1 MANSKLSK
9 FFNGIT
15 TDRIVSL
22 SAMFVSILTLI
33 TFVYQTRLMKVQSQ
47 LSVMPHLGVLTN
59 SGPNPP
65 FLELEL
71 INQGVGPAIIEERI
85 IYHEGKAHKMELID
99 LIRQT
104 GNILDSLGV
113 VSYASTNAGSVIPAG
128 ESIILFRVEG
138 DQGKVSMA
146 AEYLQSLDLGFDIIY
161 RSIYNKRWKIDGQND
176 FPIELN

>member
-9 FFNGIT
+9 WFNGIT
-15 TDRIVSL
+15 TDRVVSF

-59 SGPNPP
+59 SGPDPA

-85 IYHEGKAHKMELID
+85 IYHDGKPYEMELVEFM
-99 LIRQT
+99 RQR

-113 VSYASTNAGSVIPAG
+113 VSFASTNAGSVIPAG
-128 ESIILFRVEG
+128 ESIILFKIEG
-138 DQGKVSMA
+138 DDRKVVMA
-146 AEYLQSLDLGFDIIY
+146 AEYLQSLDLGFEIIY
-161 RSIYNKRWKIDGQND
+161 RSIYNKRWRIDAQND
-176 FPIELN
+176 FPVELN